1 MIVMGSLSP
10 HRLSATTHRYGT
22 FATRHRHGSPRN
34 DLAIHLLLVDEH
46 LSCCCSLRAKAEHNE
61 QARPTGD

>member
-1 MIVMGSLSP
+1 MIAMGSLSP

-34 DLAIHLLLVDEH
+34 DLAIHFLTAGDTRL
-46 LSCCCSLRAKAEHNE
+46 AKS
-61 QARPTGD
+61 ARP